1 MRTIYQWKLK
11 ISRTSPF
18 GKLKIADN
26 SRPYRIEMNV
36 AHQLQEI
43 GVFVADNGLVAVL
56 KKMSGSLVAQIENH
70 GVTGQ

>member
-1 MRTIYQWKLK
+1 
-11 ISRTSPF
+11 
-18 GKLKIADN
+18 
-26 SRPYRIEMNV
+26 MNV

-70 GVTGQ
+70 CVTGQQAPQAKGDGKRGRQKGTSLIFKVS